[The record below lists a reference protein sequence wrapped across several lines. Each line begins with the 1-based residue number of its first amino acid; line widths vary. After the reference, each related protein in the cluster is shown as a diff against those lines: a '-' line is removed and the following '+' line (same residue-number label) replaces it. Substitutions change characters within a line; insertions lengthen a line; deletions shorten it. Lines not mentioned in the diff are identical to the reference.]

1 MITTTVVITTQAMT
15 TAIMVDLLDGDI
27 LLVVVDDGESNTTAI
42 EVLPA
47 MDVCLVVIGEMT
59 AVTVDVG
66 IVV

>member
-1 MITTTVVITTQAMT
+1 M
-15 TAIMVDLLDGDI
+15 
-27 LLVVVDDGESNTTAI
+27 VVDDGESNTTAV
-42 EVLPA
+42 EVFAA